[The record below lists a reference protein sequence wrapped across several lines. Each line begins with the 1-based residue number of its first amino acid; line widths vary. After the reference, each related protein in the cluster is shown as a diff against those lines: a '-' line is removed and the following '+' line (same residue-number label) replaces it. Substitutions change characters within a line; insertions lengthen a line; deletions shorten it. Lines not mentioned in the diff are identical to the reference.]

1 MSLITAKN
9 INFTRH
15 GKAILQNVSLEITK
29 EDFTTIV
36 GPNGAG
42 KSSLLKCLLG
52 FYKIDSGEIIKSK
65 NLKIGY
71 VPQSL
76 NLEQRMPIN
85 VRRFLTLGNKFKK
98 DDILEAI
105 EEVKISNI
113 LDKPIYTLSGGE
125 LRRILLAR
133 SLLINPE
140 LLVLD
145 EPAQNL
151 DIAGQLSFYKL
162 LKDIYNKKKLSIVM
176 VSHDLHMVMANTKK
190 VICLFGHICC
200 SGSPNIITKDP
211 EFVSIFG
218 SDMAKMMAIYNH
230 EHTHKHV

>member
-1 MSLITAKN
+1 MLFRS
-9 INFTRH
+9 
-15 GKAILQNVSLEITK
+15 
-29 EDFTTIV
+29 
-36 GPNGAG
+36 
-42 KSSLLKCLLG
+42 
-52 FYKIDSGEIIKSK
+52 
-65 NLKIGY
+65 
-71 VPQSL
+71 
-76 NLEQRMPIN
+76 
-85 VRRFLTLGNKFKK
+85 
-98 DDILEAI
+98 
-105 EEVKISNI
+105 
-113 LDKPIYTLSGGE
+113 YTLSGGE